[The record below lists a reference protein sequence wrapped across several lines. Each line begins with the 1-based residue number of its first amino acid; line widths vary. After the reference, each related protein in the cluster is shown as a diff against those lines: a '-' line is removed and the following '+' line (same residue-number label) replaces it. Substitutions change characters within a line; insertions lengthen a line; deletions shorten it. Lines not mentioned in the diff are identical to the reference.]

1 LSFSIEA
8 AKKSRK
14 RRAARSP
21 ASAIIAGTIKELRS
35 VDAVTAAP
43 CSTTA
48 GRSRRSALT
57 ATP

>member
-8 AKKSRK
+8 AKKSTK

-35 VDAVTAAP
+35 VDAVTAP